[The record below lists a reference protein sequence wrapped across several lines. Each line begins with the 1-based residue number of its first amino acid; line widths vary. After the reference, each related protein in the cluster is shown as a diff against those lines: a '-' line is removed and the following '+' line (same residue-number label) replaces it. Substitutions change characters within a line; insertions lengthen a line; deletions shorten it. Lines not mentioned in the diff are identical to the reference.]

1 MSFNDRPYVEIV
13 PLGGDHPPQPHPI
26 TEGHFDPAYAYK
38 VLGVYNPSETSECYL
53 MLANPERQI
62 WFIPQRHVRAFKL
75 IDSDEFFLPVGATPA
90 PPAASR
96 ARDKGD
102 AGDAHTTWTAHSA
115 DGKSSM
121 AGPI

>member
-53 MLANPERQI
+53 MLANPQREI
-62 WFIPQRHVRAFKL
+62 WFIPQRHTRAFKL
-75 IDSDEFFLPVGATPA
+75 IDSDEFFLPKAAGRENNNGHRRIATPRSA
-90 PPAASR
+90 PGRRSP
-96 ARDKGD
+96 D
-102 AGDAHTTWTAHSA
+102 
-115 DGKSSM
+115 
-121 AGPI
+121 P